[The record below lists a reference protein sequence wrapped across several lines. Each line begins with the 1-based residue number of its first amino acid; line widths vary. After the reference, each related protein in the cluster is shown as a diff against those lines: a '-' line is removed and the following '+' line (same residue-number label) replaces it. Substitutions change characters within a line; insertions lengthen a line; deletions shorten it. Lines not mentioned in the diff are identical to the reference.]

1 MIVIYRLR
9 KTAEREMNLKL
20 HIVPKALHEFG
31 RIMQTDKAF
40 INCVIRPFLFYRRDR
55 KEKVRKKI
63 FYFFL
68 LSVKIVYAKSIH
80 YFLYISCMLFVY
92 VNEGYT

>member
-1 MIVIYRLR
+1 M
-9 KTAEREMNLKL
+9 
-20 HIVPKALHEFG
+20 
-31 RIMQTDKAF
+31 DKAF

-80 YFLYISCMLFVY
+80 CFLSFLSMLFVY
-92 VNEGYT
+92 VNEGYTEFIGLIRIKLRSTERVT